1 MSFSIIKPGLL
12 DTIQDMGRNGYA
24 NWGINPGG
32 VMDRYAAQVA
42 NLLVGNSKQEAL
54 IEIHFPGP
62 QILFEQ
68 NTLIAI
74 TGGDFSPTV
83 NDQRIPNW
91 QPVVV
96 RKNTVLHFP
105 SLVQGGRCYISV
117 HGGFCL
123 NKWLDSYSTN
133 LKAGVGGWKGQALK
147 KGDELPFKEN
157 TIYFAGLLKEACNFE
172 VLPWRVNTKKAYNY
186 PHEIGFIQGSEW
198 GLLSTSSQDNFM
210 ESNFLIHPSS
220 DRMGYRLK
228 GSILLSG
235 EPDSGTE
242 MVFSAVSFGTVQ
254 LLPDGQL
261 IILMADHQTTGGY
274 PRIAHVISAHL
285 PKLAQ
290 LRPCDTIQFK
300 FMELETAEE
309 LLEAR
314 QKELHILQRACMDHL
329 NELVC

>member
-12 DTIQDMGRNGYA
+12 DTIQDMGRMGHGNQ
-24 NWGINPGG
+24 GINPGG
-32 VMDRYAAQVA
+32 SMDRYAAQVA
-42 NLLVGNSKQEAL
+42 NLLVGNCTQEAV

-83 NDQRIPNW
+83 NDTIIPRW

-105 SLVQGGRCYISV
+105 SLVQGSRCYISV
-117 HGGFCL
+117 HGGYCMD
-123 NKWLDSYSTN
+123 KWLGSCSTN
-133 LKAGVGGWKGQALK
+133 LKAGAGGWHGRALK

-157 TIYFAGLLKEACNFE
+157 TIYFAGMLKDEHNFE
-172 VLPWRVNTKKAYNY
+172 VLPWRVNTGKVYRF
-186 PHEIGFIQGSEW
+186 PHEIGFIRGNEW
-198 GLLSTSSQDNFM
+198 DLLSDAARENFLDN
-210 ESNFLIHPSS
+210 NFLIHPSS
-220 DRMGYRLK
+220 DRMGYLLK
-228 GSILLSG
+228 GIPLEADRSRELLS
-235 EPDSGTE
+235 
-242 MVFSAVSFGTVQ
+242 SAVSFGTVQ

-300 FMELETAEE
+300 PMDIVAAEE
-309 LLEAR
+309 ILIGQE
-314 QKELHILQRACMDHL
+314 KELHILQRACQDHL
-329 NELVC
+329 NELVS